1 MSIQIM
7 NHFTRMSRLGI
18 AASLLGGLLN
28 AQPAKKAA
36 PAPAAASAQP
46 IYKSLT
52 YPPLRPVEL
61 PKIEEFTLPNGMKVK
76 LLENRELPLIGGTLV
91 IRTGSLAE
99 PAAKAGLA
107 GLTGSVLRSGGTKQR
122 NADELNA
129 KLEGMA
135 ASIEASIA
143 DERGTVGFSCLRENL
158 DEVLPLF
165 KEVITQPAFAQDKV
179 DLALT
184 QARSGISRRNDS
196 AGSILGRE
204 FTNLIYGKDTPYGE
218 REEYATIG
226 AISRADMVAWH
237 DRYFFPA
244 NTMLAVQGDFNAAEM
259 RAKLEKLFADWTVQR
274 PAVPAYP
281 AVTKRDAKGVYIAE
295 KNDSEQTFFSIGH
308 LAGKLSDKDYPALD
322 VMSDILGGGFSS
334 RLFQKVRSDMSLAY
348 SIYSAWGADYSHEGI
363 FRISG
368 STKASTTDQAIAA
381 SLKEVKRMQ
390 DEMVGPAELAAAKQ
404 RVENSF
410 VFNFDS
416 PSKTLNRL
424 MTYEFFGYPRDF
436 INQYKDAVAKVTAAD
451 IQRVARQYIKPEEFT
466 IVAVGKTAEFEKSLA
481 AMGAVKK
488 LDVTIPEPK
497 RETAKADNA
506 SLAKGQQVLTKLLAA
521 AGGAAKLEGITD
533 WTQSVESEL
542 PMGPNKIKVKQT
554 NMWLKPGLFRQVNE
568 LPFGK
573 TIVFFDGEKGFIK
586 APQGEQPLPPPF
598 VAQVKSQL
606 SRDYLSLL
614 QSAKRPGRTVNF
626 VKEGQLEVA
635 DQGGAVIQV
644 SYDPASFLL
653 SKISVTENGMTGE
666 YTLSDYK
673 EFGGIQLPTKT
684 VINQAGQSVTQLTT
698 DYKFNTGL
706 KPEQLSAKE

>member
-1 MSIQIM
+1 M
-7 NHFTRMSRLGI
+7 NKLTQVTLT
-18 AASLLGGLLN
+18 APLLASLLS
-28 AQPAKKAA
+28 AQPAKKTAST
-36 PAPAAASAQP
+36 PAAGAAQP
-46 IYKSLT
+46 IYKTLT

-61 PKIEEFTLPNGMKVK
+61 PKIDEFTLPNGMKVK
-76 LLENRELPLIGGTLV
+76 LLENHELPLIGGTLMV
-91 IRTGSLAE
+91 RTGALAE

-122 NADELNA
+122 NSDELNA

-135 ASIEASIA
+135 ASIEASIGE
-143 DERGTVGFSCLRENL
+143 ERGTVGFNCLKENV
-158 DEVLPLF
+158 DDVLALF
-165 KEVITQPAFAQDKV
+165 KEVITQPAFAEDKV
-179 DLALT
+179 KLALT
-184 QARSGISRRNDS
+184 QASSGISRRNDS
-196 AGSILGRE
+196 AGSILARE

-226 AISRADMVAWH
+226 AITRADMVAWH
-237 DRYFFPA
+237 DRYYFPA

-259 RAKLEKLFADWTVQR
+259 RAKLEKLFADWTTQR
-274 PAVPAYP
+274 PAVPSYP
-281 AVTKRDAKGVYIAE
+281 AVTKRDSRGVYIAE

-348 SIYSAWGADYSHEGI
+348 QIYSSWGADYSHEGV
-363 FRISG
+363 FKVSG
-368 STKASTTDQAIAA
+368 STKASTTEQAIAA
-381 SLKEVKRMQ
+381 SLKEIKRMQ

-416 PSKTLNRL
+416 PSKTLGRL

-466 IVAVGKTAEFEKSLA
+466 IVAVGKIAEFEKSLA
-481 AMGAVKK
+481 SLGAVKK

-497 RETAKADNA
+497 RETAKADSA
-506 SLAKGQQVLTKLLAA
+506 SLAKGQEIVGKMLAA
-521 AGGAAKLEGITD
+521 AGGAAKFEAVND
-533 WTQSVESEL
+533 WSQSVESEL

-554 NMWLKPGLFRQVNE
+554 NMWLKPGIFRQVNE

-573 TIVFFDGEKGFIK
+573 TIVYFDGEKGFLK

-598 VAQVKSQL
+598 IAQVKSQL

-626 VKEGQLEVA
+626 VKDGQLEIA
-635 DQGGAVIQV
+635 DQGGATIQV
-644 SYDPASFLL
+644 SYDPATMLL
-653 SKISVTENGMTGE
+653 SSISVTENGMTGE
-666 YTLSDYK
+666 YTVSDYK
-673 EFGGIQLPTKT
+673 EFDGIKLPTKT
-684 VINQAGQSVTQLTT
+684 VINQGGQTVTQIVT
-698 DYKFNTGL
+698 DYKFNSGL

>member
-1 MSIQIM
+1 M
-7 NHFTRMSRLGI
+7 NKFTQVTLT
-18 AASLLGGLLN
+18 ASLLAGLLS
-28 AQPAKKAA
+28 AQPAKKTAS
-36 PAPAAASAQP
+36 PPAAGAAQP
-46 IYKSLT
+46 IYKTLT
-52 YPPLRPVEL
+52 YPPLRPVVL
-61 PKIEEFTLPNGMKVK
+61 PKIDEFTLPNGMKVK
-76 LLENRELPLIGGTLV
+76 LLENHELPLIGGTLMV
-91 IRTGSLAE
+91 RTGALAE

-107 GLTGSVLRSGGTKQR
+107 SLTGSVIRSGGTKQR

-135 ASIEASIA
+135 ASIEASIGE
-143 DERGTVGFSCLRENL
+143 ERGTVGFNCLKENV
-158 DEVLPLF
+158 DDVLSLF
-165 KEVITQPAFAQDKV
+165 KEVVTQPAFAEDKV
-179 DLALT
+179 KLALT
-184 QARSGISRRNDS
+184 QASSGISRRNDS

-226 AISRADMVAWH
+226 AITRADMVAWH
-237 DRYFFPA
+237 DRYYFPA

-259 RAKLEKLFADWTVQR
+259 RAKIEKLFADWTTQR

-281 AVTKRDAKGVYIAE
+281 AVTKRDSKGVYIAE

-308 LAGKLSDKDYPALD
+308 LAGRLSDKDYPALD

-348 SIYSAWGADYSHEGI
+348 QIYSAWGADYSHEGV
-363 FRISG
+363 FKISG

-416 PSKTLNRL
+416 PSKTLGRL

-481 AMGAVKK
+481 SMGAVKK

-497 RETAKADNA
+497 RETAKADSA
-506 SLAKGQQVLTKLLAA
+506 SLAKGQEVIGKLLAA
-521 AGGAAKLEGITD
+521 AGGAAKFEAVND
-533 WTQSVESEL
+533 WSQSVESEL

-554 NMWLKPGLFRQVNE
+554 NMWLKPGIFRQVNE

-573 TIVFFDGEKGFIK
+573 TIVYFDGEKGFLK

-598 VAQVKSQL
+598 IAQVKSQL

-614 QSAKRPGRTVNF
+614 QSAKRSGRTVNF
-626 VKEGQLEVA
+626 VKDGQLEIA
-635 DQGGAVIQV
+635 DQGGATIQV
-644 SYDPASFLL
+644 AYDPATMLL

-666 YTLSDYK
+666 YTVSDYK
-673 EFGGIQLPTKT
+673 EFGGIKLPTKT
-684 VINQAGQSVTQLTT
+684 VINQGGQTVTQIVT
-698 DYKFNTGL
+698 DYKFNSGL

>member
-1 MSIQIM
+1 
-7 NHFTRMSRLGI
+7 
-18 AASLLGGLLN
+18 
-28 AQPAKKAA
+28 
-36 PAPAAASAQP
+36 
-46 IYKSLT
+46 
-52 YPPLRPVEL
+52 
-61 PKIEEFTLPNGMKVK
+61 
-76 LLENRELPLIGGTLV
+76 
-91 IRTGSLAE
+91 
-99 PAAKAGLA
+99 
-107 GLTGSVLRSGGTKQR
+107 
-122 NADELNA
+122 
-129 KLEGMA
+129 
-135 ASIEASIA
+135 
-143 DERGTVGFSCLRENL
+143 
-158 DEVLPLF
+158 
-165 KEVITQPAFAQDKV
+165 
-179 DLALT
+179 
-184 QARSGISRRNDS
+184 
-196 AGSILGRE
+196 
-204 FTNLIYGKDTPYGE
+204 
-218 REEYATIG
+218 
-226 AISRADMVAWH
+226 
-237 DRYFFPA
+237 
-244 NTMLAVQGDFNAAEM
+244 
-259 RAKLEKLFADWTVQR
+259 
-274 PAVPAYP
+274 
-281 AVTKRDAKGVYIAE
+281 
-295 KNDSEQTFFSIGH
+295 
-308 LAGKLSDKDYPALD
+308 
-322 VMSDILGGGFSS
+322 
-334 RLFQKVRSDMSLAY
+334 
-348 SIYSAWGADYSHEGI
+348 
-363 FRISG
+363 
-368 STKASTTDQAIAA
+368 
-381 SLKEVKRMQ
+381 
-390 DEMVGPAELAAAKQ
+390 
-404 RVENSF
+404 
-410 VFNFDS
+410 
-416 PSKTLNRL
+416 

-506 SLAKGQQVLTKLLAA
+506 SLAKGQEVLVKLLAA

-684 VINQAGQSVTQLTT
+684 VINQAGQSVTQMTT

>member
-1 MSIQIM
+1 MKKL
-7 NHFTRMSRLGI
+7 TLI
-18 AASLLGGLLN
+18 ALTAALLS
-28 AQPAKKAA
+28 AQPAKKSAA
-36 PAPAAASAQP
+36 PPAAASSQP
-46 IYKSLT
+46 IYKTLT

-76 LLENRELPLIGGTLV
+76 LLENHELPLIGGTLMV
-91 IRTGSLAE
+91 RTGSLAE

-107 GLTGSVLRSGGTKQR
+107 GLTGSVIRSGGTKQR

-135 ASIEASIA
+135 ASIEASIG
-143 DERGTVGFSCLRENL
+143 DERGTVGFNCLKENA
-158 DEVLPLF
+158 DEVLTLF
-165 KEVITQPAFAQDKV
+165 KEVITQPAFAEDKV
-179 DLALT
+179 KLALT
-184 QARSGISRRNDS
+184 QASSGISRRNDS

-204 FTNLIYGKDTPYGE
+204 FTNMIYGKDTPYGE

-226 AISRADMVAWH
+226 AITRADMAAWH
-237 DRYFFPA
+237 DRYYFPA
-244 NTMLAVQGDFNAAEM
+244 NTMLAVQGDFNSAEM
-259 RAKLEKLFADWTVQR
+259 RSKLEKLFADWTTQR

-281 AVTKRDAKGVYIAE
+281 PVTKRDSKGVYVAE
-295 KNDSEQTFFSIGH
+295 KSDSEQTFFSIGH

-334 RLFQKVRSDMSLAY
+334 RLFQKVRSDLSLAY
-348 SIYSAWGADYSHEGI
+348 SIYSAWGADYSHEGV

-368 STKASTTDQAIAA
+368 STKASTTDQAISA

-416 PSKTLNRL
+416 PSKTLGRL

-436 INQYKDAVAKVTAAD
+436 INQYKDAVSKVTAAD

-466 IVAVGKTAEFEKSLA
+466 IVAVGKTAEFEKPLA
-481 AMGAVKK
+481 AFGTVKK
-488 LDVTIPEPK
+488 LDVSIPELK

-506 SLAKGQQVLTKLLAA
+506 SLAKGQELMARLLTA
-521 AGGAAKLEGITD
+521 AGGAAKFEAVND

-542 PMGPNKIKVKQT
+542 PMGPNKIKVKQN
-554 NMWLKPGLFRQVNE
+554 NMWLKPSLFRQVNE

-586 APQGEQPLPPPF
+586 GPQGEQPLPPPF
-598 VAQVKSQL
+598 IAQVKSQL

-626 VKEGQLEVA
+626 VKDGQLEVA
-635 DQGGAVIQV
+635 DQGGATIQV
-644 SYDPASFLL
+644 GYDPATMML
-653 SKISVTENGMTGE
+653 STISVTENGMTGE

-673 EFGGIQLPTKT
+673 VFDGIKIPTKT
-684 VINQAGQSVTQLTT
+684 VINQAGQTVTQIVT
-698 DYKFNTGL
+698 DYKFNSGL

>member
-1 MSIQIM
+1 MKKFILIPV
-7 NHFTRMSRLGI
+7 
-18 AASLLGGLLN
+18 AAALLT
-28 AQPAKKAA
+28 AQPAMQPAKKSAV
-36 PAPAAASAQP
+36 APAAASAQP
-46 IYKSLT
+46 IYKTLT

-76 LLENRELPLIGGTLV
+76 LLENHELPLIGGTLV
-91 IRTGSLAE
+91 VRTGALAE

-107 GLTGSVLRSGGTKQR
+107 GLTGSVIRSGGTKQR

-135 ASIEASIA
+135 ASIEASIGE
-143 DERGTVGFSCLRENL
+143 ERGSVGFNCLKENI
-158 DEVLPLF
+158 DDVLPLF
-165 KEVITQPAFAQDKV
+165 KEVVTQPAFAQDKV

-226 AISRADMVAWH
+226 AITRADMVAWH
-237 DRYFFPA
+237 DRYYFPA
-244 NTMLAVQGDFNAAEM
+244 NTMLAVQGDFNSAEM
-259 RAKLEKLFADWTVQR
+259 RAKLEKLFADWTTQR

-348 SIYSAWGADYSHEGI
+348 QIYSAWGADYSHEGV
-363 FRISG
+363 FKISG
-368 STKASTTDQAIAA
+368 STKAATTDQAINA

-416 PSKTLNRL
+416 PSKTLSRI

-436 INQYKDAVAKVTAAD
+436 INQYKDAVSKVTAAD

-481 AMGAVKK
+481 TLGAVKK

-506 SLAKGQQVLTKLLAA
+506 SLAKGQEVLAKLLSA
-521 AGGAAKLEGITD
+521 AGGAAKFEAVND

-542 PMGPNKIKVKQT
+542 PMGPNNKVKVKQT
-554 NMWLKPGLFRQVNE
+554 NMWLKPSIFRQVNE

-586 APQGEQPLPPPF
+586 GPQGEQPLPPPF
-598 VAQVKSQL
+598 ITQVKSQL

-614 QSAKRPGRTVNF
+614 QSANRPGRTVNF
-626 VKEGQLEVA
+626 VKEGQLEIA
-635 DQGGAVIQV
+635 DQGGATIQV
-644 SYDPASFLL
+644 GYDPASMLL

-673 EFGGIQLPTKT
+673 DFDGIKIPAKT
-684 VINQAGQSVTQLTT
+684 VINQAGQSVTQVVT
-698 DYKFNTGL
+698 DYKFNSGL